1 MKISQSNE
9 SNRITTKIEKGDQNL
24 NPILEVSNEYE
35 NYNTSRLN
43 RLDSYNTKK
52 DNINFQY
59 RLSNTNFSNLKTRNN
74 PLYKSYNHKTNEN
87 KLFNEFSSSN
97 NLDYLNQEK
106 NSKEQKFPN
115 IIKSAFFLKKNH
127 E

>member
-1 MKISQSNE
+1 MYIYYYYS
-9 SNRITTKIEKGDQNL
+9 L
-24 NPILEVSNEYE
+24 WLY
-35 NYNTSRLN
+35 NYWSYLIWQN

-106 NSKEQKFPN
+106 NSKEKNFPN